1 MSIFVPP
8 RFTKSRVRAAGKR
21 IVRGIP
27 NEEDESVFNNF
38 RSSHAHLINTFQM
51 NARRHA
57 GKNNATVGQRLK
69 RRNTIIDKLVREP
82 NMPLSAMQDIA
93 GCRIIFN
100 DIASLRHV
108 RMKLRNA
115 RFSHERVNDL
125 EKYDYILTPKDTGYR
140 GIHDIYNYSV
150 KDEPGNKW
158 NGLNIEIQFRT
169 TSQHAWATAVEIADL
184 ITKNRIKFNDALD
197 EYLLFFQL
205 SSEIIARQSEGL
217 TSCRPNL
224 SNSRLISEFQEQEEN
239 LNLLRRLKGLKGA
252 SRKLKIRK
260 NTILIF
266 KSGNDDGKE
275 EMLETLPFK
284 SINDAMERYAI
295 LEKEMGGYADIVL
308 VRGEDERSIRDTFK
322 NYFTDAQDFI
332 SILEAGIAQLK

>member
-1 MSIFVPP
+1 
-8 RFTKSRVRAAGKR
+8 
-21 IVRGIP
+21 
-27 NEEDESVFNNF
+27 
-38 RSSHAHLINTFQM
+38 M

-100 DIASLRHV
+100 NIESLRHV

-115 RFSHERVNDL
+115 RFSHVRVNEI
-125 EKYDYILTPKDTGYR
+125 EKYDYILSPKDTGYR
-140 GIHDIYNYSV
+140 GIHDVYNYNV
-150 KDEPGNKW
+150 KDEPGNQW

-169 TSQHAWATAVEIADL
+169 TAQHAWATAVEIADL
-184 ITKNRIKFNDALD
+184 VTKNRIKFNDALD

-205 SSEIIARQSEGL
+205 SSEIISRQSENL
-217 TSCRPNL
+217 TSCRPDL
-224 SNSRLISEFQEQEEN
+224 SNSDLISEFTNQEDN

-252 SRKLKIRK
+252 SRELKIRK

-266 KSGNDDGKE
+266 KTGDDSDEGD
-275 EMLETLPFK
+275 MLETLPFK
-284 SINDAMERYAI
+284 SINDAMEKYTE
-295 LEKEMGGYADIVL
+295 LEKKMGGYADIVL

-332 SILEAGIAQLK
+332 SLIETGIAQLK